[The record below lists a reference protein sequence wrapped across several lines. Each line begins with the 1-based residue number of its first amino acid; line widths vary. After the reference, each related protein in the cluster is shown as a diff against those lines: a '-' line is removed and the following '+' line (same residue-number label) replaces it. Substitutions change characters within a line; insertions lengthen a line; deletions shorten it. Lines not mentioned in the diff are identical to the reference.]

1 MNSNIYAFY
10 HLVQSCV
17 SLMLIFFLD
26 LLMHKFDFLKN
37 LKKKIFFFFFE
48 TTLWDTQNKVG
59 IKLDMVS
66 NRSFTLYMTTN
77 INLLNFSIIVLKVMV
92 NY

>member
-26 LLMHKFDFLKN
+26 LLMHKFDFF
-37 LKKKIFFFFFE
+37 KIKFFFFE

-66 NRSFTLYMTTN
+66 NRSSILYMTTN

>member
-26 LLMHKFDFLKN
+26 LLMHKFDFLKI
-37 LKKKIFFFFFE
+37 KIFFFE

-59 IKLDMVS
+59 IKLDIVS

>member
-26 LLMHKFDFLKN
+26 LLMHKFDF
-37 LKKKIFFFFFE
+37 FFFFE
-48 TTLWDTQNKVG
+48 TTGTLWDTQNKVG